1 MRPYLSSPVFI
12 VLLLLAVAGSSQVV
26 PPPPP
31 PPDTISVEGK
41 IFEEVEVEA
50 NFPGGDKAWLNYLIN
65 TVKGDVA
72 TKNGA
77 PIGQYTVV
85 AQFVVLKDGTI
96 GDIKMLT
103 NFGFGME
110 QEVIRTLKLSG
121 TWNPAIQNGRPV
133 KAYRK
138 QPVTFQVVDENIN
151 IVTKTPYVLYIGK
164 QNNITIAV
172 NKVKPE
178 DLEVSISQG
187 SIINKGDGLFVAK
200 VNKPGRAIVSI
211 SNSKKNKELAEV
223 SFEVRE
229 K

>member
-1 MRPYLSSPVFI
+1 
-12 VLLLLAVAGSSQVV
+12 
-26 PPPPP
+26 
-31 PPDTISVEGK
+31 
-41 IFEEVEVEA
+41 
-50 NFPGGDKAWLNYLIN
+50 
-65 TVKGDVA
+65 
-72 TKNGA
+72 
-77 PIGQYTVV
+77 
-85 AQFVVLKDGTI
+85 
-96 GDIKMLT
+96 MLT